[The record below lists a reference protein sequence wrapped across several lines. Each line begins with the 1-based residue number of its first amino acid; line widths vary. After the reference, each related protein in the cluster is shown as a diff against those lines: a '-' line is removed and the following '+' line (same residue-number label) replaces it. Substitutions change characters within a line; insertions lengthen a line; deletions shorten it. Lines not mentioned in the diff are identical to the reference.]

1 MIIQSVDRALGIV
14 SLFGSNREEM
24 IPRLA
29 AVGTPVF
36 SGKRRLAGVID
47 VSHSSKILLG
57 ESCEAFA
64 QQLLCT
70 ASEITPAMG
79 YYLSTDYRQA
89 GSPVWLRPPLGKPAP
104 RATDPI
110 AGVRDYSKRV

>member
-70 ASEITPAMG
+70 ASEITHAMG
-79 YYLSTDYRQA
+79 YYLSTDYRQGA
-89 GSPVWLRPPLGKPAP
+89 IPCACARPSANQCLAP
-104 RATDPI
+104 RTRLPV
-110 AGVRDYSKRV
+110 VRNYSKRV